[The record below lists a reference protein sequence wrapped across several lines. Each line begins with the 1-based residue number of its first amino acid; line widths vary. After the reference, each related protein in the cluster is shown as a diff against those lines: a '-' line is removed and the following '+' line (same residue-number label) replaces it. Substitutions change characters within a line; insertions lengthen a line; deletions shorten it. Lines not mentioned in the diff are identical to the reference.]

1 MQLVERRWVKQQ
13 VLSFS
18 VSLLPAQQY
27 RLGVQLLSEIDTP

>member
-1 MQLVERRWVKQQ
+1 

-27 RLGVQLLSEIDTP
+27 RLGVQLLSEIDTPWKS